1 MKKTKKIPVF
11 KNNDEERAFWNK
23 NDASDYVDWST
34 SEKVVFN
41 NLKPTTKTISLRLP
55 EYILDELKLLAHKQ
69 DVPYQSLIK
78 IFLKERINQELL
90 QA

>member
-1 MKKTKKIPVF
+1 MKKAKKIPVF
-11 KNNDEERAFWNK
+11 KNDDEERAFWNK

-34 SEKVVFN
+34 SKKVVFN

-78 IFLKERINQELL
+78 IFLKERINQELRK
-90 QA
+90 A